1 MISHLL
7 IILFVIFIYEM
18 INYFDF
24 VQILKLNIKTLR
36 KLIGLIKF
44 RNSSDLRKEKLILN
58 YSRTLFI
65 TSLKILITILF
76 IFILILILNIFFAS
90 FLESILSLFGTIEI
104 IFTIIIYNKLRK
116 KKINAKL

>member
-1 MISHLL
+1 MI
-7 IILFVIFIYEM
+7 I
-18 INYFDF
+18 YFDF

-58 YSRTLFI
+58 YSRTLFL

-76 IFILILILNIFFAS
+76 ILFLILILDIFFVS

>member
-18 INYFDF
+18 IIYFDF

-58 YSRTLFI
+58 YSRTLFL

-76 IFILILILNIFFAS
+76 ILFLILILDIFFVS

>member
-18 INYFDF
+18 IIYFDF

-36 KLIGLIKF
+36 K
-44 RNSSDLRKEKLILN
+44 EKLILN
-58 YSRTLFI
+58 YSRTLFL

-76 IFILILILNIFFAS
+76 ILFLILILDIFFVS

>member
-36 KLIGLIKF
+36 KLIGLIKL

-58 YSRTLFI
+58 YSRTLFL

-90 FLESILSLFGTIEI
+90 FLESIWSLFGTIEI